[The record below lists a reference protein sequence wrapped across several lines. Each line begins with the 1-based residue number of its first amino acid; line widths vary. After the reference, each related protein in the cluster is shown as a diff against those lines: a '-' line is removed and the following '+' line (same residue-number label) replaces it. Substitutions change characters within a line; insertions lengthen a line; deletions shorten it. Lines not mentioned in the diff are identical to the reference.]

1 MIAEKKIDD
10 YFHDYL
16 HLSLLVCVPKAV
28 STSLTLFLLLR
39 RNDKKKSDDG
49 SAGGTAS
56 PAHAPKKVFKKL
68 NSITS
73 SFRMTTETE
82 VGRARRDVW
91 KKSSKVESDG
101 KKGYKIERHLRRLL

>member
-1 MIAEKKIDD
+1 M
-10 YFHDYL
+10 
-16 HLSLLVCVPKAV
+16 CVPNAV
-28 STSLTLFLLLR
+28 FTSFDLIVFLR

-49 SAGGTAS
+49 TSGGTAS

-82 VGRARRDVW
+82 V
-91 KKSSKVESDG
+91 
-101 KKGYKIERHLRRLL
+101 II